1 MAIAQTDIDNLE
13 KALYQ
18 GLLTVEVDGERVTY
32 RSVEQLQMALAAARS
47 ALNQVQGDR
56 VTRSLIAHSRD

>member
-1 MAIAQTDIDNLE
+1 MAISQTDIDNLE

-18 GLLTVEVDGERVTY
+18 GILTAEVDGERITY
-32 RSVEQLQMALAAARS
+32 RSVDEVQKALAAAKS